1 MNMLEQWL
9 SKTLNRLN
17 LVDSMEQLKGFTRLS
32 YSEEEWK
39 AMDAFTEI
47 AHEMGLEVRM
57 DEAGNRIARW
67 NPTPESESLPA
78 IAIGSHL
85 DTVVNGGGYDGVAGV
100 LCGLGAIKLVKET
113 KND

>member
-39 AMDAFTEI
+39 QWM
-47 AHEMGLEVRM
+47 
-57 DEAGNRIARW
+57 
-67 NPTPESESLPA
+67 PLP
-78 IAIGSHL
+78 
-85 DTVVNGGGYDGVAGV
+85 
-100 LCGLGAIKLVKET
+100 KLLMKWAWR
-113 KND
+113 